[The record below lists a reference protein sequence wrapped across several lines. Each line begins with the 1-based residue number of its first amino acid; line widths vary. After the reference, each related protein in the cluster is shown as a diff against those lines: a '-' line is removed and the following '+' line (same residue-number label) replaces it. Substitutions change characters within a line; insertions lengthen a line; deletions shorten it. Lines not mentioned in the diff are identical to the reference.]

1 MIITRNWL
9 NEFIDI
15 SKISTDEICIALNSI
30 GLEVD
35 STEKIEIAN
44 GVKVGYVEAC
54 EKHPDADKLNVCQV
68 NLGDEKV
75 QIVCGA
81 KNIAAG
87 QTVAVA
93 TVGTTL
99 SDDFKI
105 KKAKLRG
112 VESLGMI
119 CSSSEI
125 GLPATNDGIL
135 VLDESIG
142 ELVLGTNLNT
152 FKALDDEIIEI
163 ELTANRGDCLSIHGV
178 ARDLSAYFNIK
189 MKNFIP
195 KIDYTDITLG
205 QILNISTEGEI
216 DTRLALSSADFTQY
230 KLPVL
235 YSLRTAI
242 ASCYNSNNSALTIAA
257 YATHSTGVLFDMI
270 AHKLEKDDYS
280 LCKLNVKKNNQG
292 FDCLYSNEEITTLA
306 INSNDVVLKEN
317 ENSNIH
323 KVLIVALYTDP
334 IQLATKV
341 FDTKIKT
348 DEIYYRSSRG
358 SEYDLDFG
366 TEYFQ
371 SILSKCGVKIH
382 KSTKHITPDKQAT
395 IINTPL
401 HKIHSIIGQEIE
413 TTKIVQI
420 LESLGFK
427 VKVSHNELLSITV
440 PLFRHDII
448 NIADIT
454 EEIVRIIGI
463 DNIQSKPLVI
473 AEDNRINATSN
484 SLVKKNKIRQQA
496 ISNGFYEAISYV
508 FTSKESLEKY
518 NFPIVSSKKD
528 ITNPITKELNTFR
541 TTLLVN
547 MIDAVSN
554 NYKYGYSKVALF
566 ENGVVFDKNRSESK
580 KIAFV
585 HSGFKEDEDVSN
597 QAKPEAMDL
606 FTFAN
611 NVSNVIGK
619 FELEPMKSLDNT
631 FIHPYQNGNI
641 IQNGKTIGYIS
652 KLHPSVAKDF
662 DIDDT
667 FIAEIDFNAISDDLI
682 LASDISKYQASKRD
696 LSIIAPKD
704 LKYKQIKRYI
714 NTLNIKEIKQF
725 NLIDIYSDQK
735 LGDHESLT
743 IQFVLQSD
751 EKTMEEV
758 EINSITDRVLAQLKD
773 KLNIGLREV

>member
-9 NEFIDI
+9 NEFLDI
-15 SKISTDEICIALNSI
+15 SKISTDELCIALNSI

-35 STEKIEIAN
+35 GTEKIKIAN
-44 GVKVGYVEAC
+44 GVKVGYVESCA
-54 EKHPDADKLNVCQV
+54 KHPDADKLNVCQV
-68 NLGDEKV
+68 NLGDTNV

-81 KNIAAG
+81 KNVEAG

-93 TVGTTL
+93 TVGTIL
-99 SDDFKI
+99 GDDFKI

-125 GLPATNDGIL
+125 GLPTTNDGIL
-135 VLDESIG
+135 VLDDSIG
-142 ELVLGTNLNT
+142 ELILGANLNT
-152 FKALDDEIIEI
+152 IKALDDEIIEI
-163 ELTANRGDCLSIHGV
+163 ELTSNRGDCLSINGV

-189 MKNFIP
+189 MKPFNPSIE
-195 KIDYTDITLG
+195 YTDTTLG
-205 QILNISTEGEI
+205 QILSVSTQGEI
-216 DTRLALSSADFTQY
+216 DTRLTISSADFTSY
-230 KLPVL
+230 TLPVL
-235 YSLRTAI
+235 YSIRTAI
-242 ASCYNSNNSALTIAA
+242 ASCYNSNSALTIAA
-257 YATHSTGVLFDMI
+257 YATHSTGVLFDLI
-270 AHKLEKDDYS
+270 AQKLEKDDYN
-280 LCKLNVKKNNQG
+280 LCKLNINKNDKG
-292 FDCLYSNEEITTLA
+292 FDCLYSNNEITTLA
-306 INSNDVVLKEN
+306 INSNNVVLN
-317 ENSNIH
+317 NDDDTSNIQ
-323 KVLIVALYTDP
+323 KVVIAALYTDP

-348 DEIYYRSSRG
+348 DDIYYRSSRG

-366 TEYFQ
+366 TEYLQ

-382 KSTKHITPDKQAT
+382 KSTKHISNDKQENA
-395 IINTPL
+395 INAPIQ
-401 HKIHSIIGQEIE
+401 KIYSIIGQEIE
-413 TTKIVQI
+413 TTEIVQI

-463 DNIQSKPLVI
+463 DNIKSKPLVI
-473 AEDNRINATSN
+473 AEDNRINTTSN
-484 SLVKKNKIRQQA
+484 SLVKKNKIRQKA

-508 FTSKESLEKY
+508 FSSKESLEKY
-518 NFPIVSSKKD
+518 NFPIVSTKKD

-566 ENGVVFDKNRSESK
+566 ENGVVFDKNRIESK

-585 HSGFKEDEDVSN
+585 HSGLKEAEDISN
-597 QAKPEAMDL
+597 QAKPKTIDL

-611 NVSNVIGK
+611 NVSNTIGK
-619 FELEPMKSLDNT
+619 FELEPMRTLDNA
-631 FIHPYQNGNI
+631 FIHPYQNGHI
-641 IQNGKTIGYIS
+641 IQNGKKIGYLS

-667 FIAEIDFNAISDDLI
+667 FIAEIDFDAISDELV
-682 LASDISKYQASKRD
+682 LATDISKYQSSKRD

-704 LKYKQIKRYI
+704 LKYKQIKKYI
-714 NTLNIKEIKQF
+714 NTLNINEIKQF
-725 NLIDIYSDQK
+725 NLIDIYSDEK
-735 LGDHESLT
+735 LGDNESLT
-743 IQFVLQSD
+743 IQFVLQSNN
-751 EKTMEEV
+751 KTMEEA
-758 EINSITDRVLAQLKD
+758 EINSITERILTQLKD
-773 KLNIGLREV
+773 KLNIGLRE